1 MALTSYSLSRV
12 RAVVDESSLERLP
25 GAQIDWASITA
36 DADGAKRVK
45 AGTVVSRKTD
55 GKVQPRSFTLTLTS
69 VVVATNVATATKVAH
84 GYSVGEQIFISGA
97 NLAYVNGLKTIASVP
112 TADTFTFE
120 ATGANA
126 TATGTIVAS
135 RVATEI
141 LETDATDLNM
151 AESYTGYGSLVA
163 GVLYE
168 NLLPDA
174 TGTPKVLP
182 TQYKTELVNAGCTFK
197 FHQYADTRAS

>member
-12 RAVVDESSLERLP
+12 RAVVDESSLERVM

-45 AGTVVSRKTD
+45 AGTVVSRKAD
-55 GKVQPRSFTLTLTS
+55 GMVQPRSFTLTLTS
-69 VVVATNVATATKVAH
+69 VVVASNVATATKNGH
-84 GYSVGEQIFISGA
+84 GYSVGEQLFISGA
-97 NLAYVNGLKTIASVP
+97 NLSYVNGLKTIASVP
-112 TADTFTFE
+112 DANTFTFD

-141 LETDATDLNM
+141 LETDATDTNL
-151 AESYTGYGSLVA
+151 AESYTGYGSLVG

-174 TGTPKVLP
+174 AGTPKVLP
-182 TQYKTELVNAGCTFK
+182 TQYKTELKNANASFK
-197 FHQYADTRAS
+197 FVQYADTRAS